1 MNSHGLKLF
10 YQVAVTGSFT
20 KAAEMLCISQPAVS
34 SQIKRFEHEIGVK
47 LFQQQ
52 GRGVVLT
59 EFGVTLAEKAQNLI
73 ALEQHIETF
82 IEDYRLARAGNLHI
96 VATFLPANFL
106 IPKWAATFKAAN
118 EQANLM
124 ITTTNTKDA
133 FEQLINYKA
142 DMAIYGGG
150 MSERPK
156 EIEWEELYEDE
167 LWFVVSPNH
176 RYAHQSITLVEMFQE
191 PFIMREVGSSMREHL
206 FSLCQTYQVR
216 PPNIALQFNGIH
228 ETIRSVMAGY
238 GANFISSLAVREYV
252 ESGQLARVYVKDI
265 HAIKHKIAI
274 CTRNNEKQNLLVQRF
289 IETIKNSP
297 I

>member
-1 MNSHGLKLF
+1 
-10 YQVAVTGSFT
+10 
-20 KAAEMLCISQPAVS
+20 
-34 SQIKRFEHEIGVK
+34 
-47 LFQQQ
+47 
-52 GRGVVLT
+52 
-59 EFGVTLAEKAQNLI
+59 
-73 ALEQHIETF
+73 
-82 IEDYRLARAGNLHI
+82 
-96 VATFLPANFL
+96 
-106 IPKWAATFKAAN
+106 
-118 EQANLM
+118 
-124 ITTTNTKDA
+124 
-133 FEQLINYKA
+133 
-142 DMAIYGGG
+142 
-150 MSERPK
+150 
-156 EIEWEELYEDE
+156 
-167 LWFVVSPNH
+167 
-176 RYAHQSITLVEMFQE
+176 
-191 PFIMREVGSSMREHL
+191 MREVGSSMREHL